1 MTRSAG
7 KKIRIAVIDDH
18 PIFREGVVF
27 TLKSSGRFD
36 IVASG
41 GSMPDALRIAAELV
55 PDVMLLD
62 VGMPG
67 GGVPAAV
74 EISREHPSI
83 RIIMLTAS
91 EREEDV
97 TASLQTGV
105 KGYLLKGTSGPEFL
119 KVVESVYEG
128 ESYVSPGL
136 AARLLAQPQA
146 AVAFEA
152 SEQKSS
158 LTGREKEILEQVE
171 LGLTNKEIARKLSVS
186 EKTVKHYMTN
196 IMSKLQVRNRVE
208 AVLLSR
214 RKRLQ

>member
-1 MTRSAG
+1 
-7 KKIRIAVIDDH
+7 
-18 PIFREGVVF
+18 
-27 TLKSSGRFD
+27 
-36 IVASG
+36 
-41 GSMPDALRIAAELV
+41 
-55 PDVMLLD
+55 
-62 VGMPG
+62 
-67 GGVPAAV
+67 
-74 EISREHPSI
+74 
-83 RIIMLTAS
+83 MLTAS